1 LKYPAFYDKVE
12 PFILKDDLAEFLG
25 ATEDGI
31 IQIDYIDC
39 VKLAGHSCPTV
50 AGSFILA
57 KVALQELFG
66 SETPKRSQVKI
77 EFKEPRDSGVTGV
90 IGSVLSFILG
100 SNDEGGFAGIGGKFN
115 RKNLLSYGNSD
126 VAGMVRFT
134 RIDNN
139 ESVTLTLDTSTVPG
153 NPNMQPLMQKTL
165 MGQASQEE
173 AKEFA
178 KLWQARVEYML
189 TQPNLWSEIAKKSL

>member
-12 PFILKDDLAEFLG
+12 PFILKDDLAQFLG

-57 KVALQELFG
+57 QVALQELFG
-66 SETPKRSQVKI
+66 NEMPKRSQVKI
-77 EFKEPRDSGVTGV
+77 EFKEPKDSGVTGV

-134 RIDNN
+134 RVDNN
-139 ESVTLTLDTSTVPG
+139 ESVTLTLDTSAVPG

-165 MGQASQEE
+165 MGQASKEE
-173 AKEFA
+173 AQEFG

-189 TQPNLWSEIAKKSL
+189 TQPNLWSEIAKKQ

>member
-1 LKYPAFYDKVE
+1 LQYPEFYDKVE

-25 ATEDGI
+25 ATKDGI
-31 IQIDYIDC
+31 IEINYIDC

-50 AGSFILA
+50 AGSYILA
-57 KVALQELFG
+57 KVALNELYG
-66 SETPKRSQVKI
+66 TQMPKRSQVKI
-77 EFKEPRDSGVTGV
+77 EFKEAKSSGVTGV

-100 SNDEGGFAGIGGKFN
+100 SSDEGGFSGIGGKFN

-126 VAGMVRFT
+126 VDGMVRFS

-139 ESVTLTLDTSTVPG
+139 SQVTLTLDTSAVPG
-153 NPNMQPLMQKTL
+153 NPNMKILMQKAL
-165 MGQASQEE
+165 MGQASEEE

-178 KLWQARVEYML
+178 KLWQERVEYML
-189 TQPNLWSEIAKKSL
+189 TQPDLWDKIAIKA

>member
-57 KVALQELFG
+57 KVALQELFV
-66 SETPKRSQVKI
+66 SEMPKRSQVKI
-77 EFKEPRDSGVTGV
+77 EFKEPKDSGVTGV

-115 RKNLLSYGNSD
+115 RKNLLSYGNND

-139 ESVTLTLDTSTVPG
+139 ESITLTLDTSAVPG

-173 AKEFA
+173 AKEFG

-189 TQPNLWSEIAKKSL
+189 TQPNLWSEIAKK

>member
-25 ATEDGI
+25 ATEGGI

-66 SETPKRSQVKI
+66 SEMPKRSQVKI
-77 EFKEPRDSGVTGV
+77 EFKEPKDSGVTGV

-115 RKNLLSYGNSD
+115 RKNLLSYNNSD
-126 VAGMVRFT
+126 VTGMVRFT
-134 RIDNN
+134 RIDNR
-139 ESVTLTLDTSTVPG
+139 ESVTLTLDTSAVPG

-173 AKEFA
+173 AQEFG

-189 TQPNLWSEIAKKSL
+189 TQPNLWRKIAKKQ